1 MKLYKK
7 LFRKSTYIKGAII
20 LITAI
25 AAVAQFIKQ
34 SFFSEKPKETLALFA
49 ILFYIVYS
57 DVNEHFILAIAM
69 FLCLYFSYD
78 TLTTLIKNEVKSR
91 NDQIYSFLAD
101 NVEKQMN
108 RVISKKVQLAELKDL
123 IKNIKKIN
131 DTYKNNDSFR
141 QFSNENVVPSSFVPK
156 SLVERNVNLFLLEE
170 LSYLDFLYTTKKEI
184 FENSNKSFDND
195 SEFTLLKLEELE

>member
-7 LFRKSTYIKGAII
+7 LLRKSTYIKGAII

-78 TLTTLIKNEVKSR
+78 TLTTLIKNEVKAR

-108 RVISKKVQLAELKDL
+108 KIISKKVQLAELKDL
-123 IKNIKKIN
+123 IKNTRKIN
-131 DTYKNNDSFR
+131 DTYKNNDLFKTNAISTFA
-141 QFSNENVVPSSFVPK
+141 PK
-156 SLVERNVNLFLLEE
+156 TLVEKNVNLFLLEE
-170 LSYLDFLYTTKKEI
+170 LAYLDFLYSAKKEI

>member
-1 MKLYKK
+1 
-7 LFRKSTYIKGAII
+7 
-20 LITAI
+20 
-25 AAVAQFIKQ
+25 
-34 SFFSEKPKETLALFA
+34 
-49 ILFYIVYS
+49 
-57 DVNEHFILAIAM
+57 M